1 MTMPALFTHILL
13 PVDGSLMMAPLVR
26 RCLAIAAAAGARVEA
41 LHVLPPEEEK
51 GGGDGEGVGV
61 GEGEDT
67 ARAALILAQVDRDAL
82 EQGVACHGR
91 VVRAAQPWQAIVDAA
106 REGGADVICMGAHG
120 RLVAPGQPL
129 GSQTAQV
136 LAHPGVPV
144 LVMRSVT

>member
-51 GGGDGEGVGV
+51 GGGDGEG
-61 GEGEDT
+61 EDT
-67 ARAALILAQVDRDAL
+67 ARAALILAQVDRDAV